1 MPKRP
6 AKPAAMRTAKL
17 FENGRSL
24 AVRIPR
30 DLLPEGTKAG
40 ASVSVAKDGDYVVIG
55 PPRRQT
61 LADTIAWLRSLPPLD
76 PQDDF
81 PEIDDPPP
89 EPVGCLD
96 DWPEQPAKKKRRR

>member
-1 MPKRP
+1 MPKRS

-40 ASVSVAKDGDYVVIG
+40 ASVSIAKDGAYVVIG
-55 PPRRQT
+55 PPRRET
-61 LADTIAWLRSLPPLD
+61 LADAIAWLRSLPSLG
-76 PQDDF
+76 PQDQF
-81 PEIDDPPP
+81 PDIDDLPP
-89 EPVGCLD
+89 EPTGCFD
-96 DWPEQPAKKKRRR
+96 DWPDQPAKRKRRR